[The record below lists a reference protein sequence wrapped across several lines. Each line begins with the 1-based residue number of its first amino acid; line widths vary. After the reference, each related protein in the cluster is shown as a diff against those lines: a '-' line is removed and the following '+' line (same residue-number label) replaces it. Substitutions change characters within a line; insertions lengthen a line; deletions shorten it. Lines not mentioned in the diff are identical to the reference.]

1 MPSLIV
7 LENPKLWNLNVP
19 GAEVVAAREYL
30 TQPKFSTLKRARVF
44 NLCRTYGYQSIGYYV
59 SLLAAARGHRPL
71 PSVRTLQDLKQ
82 SAMVRIV
89 SEELDELMQRVL
101 STLKSEKFE
110 LSIYFGRNLAKRY
123 DPMCRALF
131 DHFPAPLLR
140 AEFVRGR
147 EKWRL
152 ASLKS
157 IASGEIF
164 ETHREFVVE
173 QAKRYFDRPARDRSK
188 QYRYDMAILTD
199 PGEHDSPSDEKAVER
214 FIRAADKLGID
225 AWVIGREDFGRL
237 AEYDA
242 LFIRATTYVDHY
254 TYRFSTRADLE
265 GLVVIDDPISI
276 LRCTNKVYLAEVFQR
291 EGIAHP
297 RTVIVHRDN
306 IDGLGDTL
314 GYPVVLKRPDSSFS
328 RGVVKAENREELDLH
343 LAEFFK
349 DSELVV
355 AQEYVP
361 SGFDWR
367 VGVLDGRALYVCR
380 YYMAKGHWQIQKSE
394 GQKKSYGRVETIS
407 VDDAPWQ
414 AVDLG
419 ERAAQVIGDGL
430 YGVDLK
436 EVDGKFVVMEVN
448 DNPSIDS
455 GIEDKIL
462 GRVLYDR
469 IMKHFL
475 RRLET
480 RRSR

>member
-1 MPSLIV
+1 M
-7 LENPKLWNLNVP
+7 
-19 GAEVVAAREYL
+19 
-30 TQPKFSTLKRARVF
+30 KRARVF

-71 PSVRTLQDLKQ
+71 PSVRTLQDLRQ

-89 SEELDELMQRVL
+89 SEELDELMQKVL
-101 STLKSEKFE
+101 ATLKSDSFAM
-110 LSIYFGRNLAKRY
+110 SIYFGRNMAKRY

-131 DHFPAPLLR
+131 DHFPAPLMR

-152 ASLKS
+152 GSLKS
-157 IASGEIF
+157 IATGEIP
-164 ETHREFVVE
+164 EIHRAFVVE
-173 QAKRYFDRPARDRSK
+173 QAQRYFDRPARDKSK
-188 QYRYDMAILTD
+188 QYRYDMAILVD
-199 PGEHDSPSDEKAVER
+199 PEEADAPSNEKAIEK
-214 FIRAADKLGID
+214 FIRAADRVGIS
-225 AWVIGREDFGRL
+225 AWVIHRDDFGRL

-276 LRCTNKVYLAEVFQR
+276 LRCTNKVYLAEVFLR
-291 EGIAHP
+291 EGIPHP
-297 RTVIVHRDN
+297 RTIIVHRDN
-306 IDGLGDTL
+306 RESLGDTL
-314 GYPVVLKRPDSSFS
+314 GYPVVLKRPDSAFS
-328 RGVVKAENREELDLH
+328 QGVVKAESREDMDKHLD
-343 LAEFFK
+343 AFFK

-380 YYMAKGHWQIQKSE
+380 YYMAKGHWQIQKSD
-394 GQKKSYGRVETIS
+394 GKARSYGKVETLS

-414 AVDLG
+414 AIDVA
-419 ERAAQVIGDGL
+419 EHAARVIGDGL

-448 DNPSIDS
+448 DNPSLDS
-455 GIEDKIL
+455 GIEDKVL

-475 RRLET
+475 RKLET